1 MLKLFERE
9 INALK
14 RRLIIL
20 APPGATAPES
30 FTNVIVDNDEH
41 RDFKQALQRFRGN
54 IYMRDGALR
63 RDQLSSDGR
72 HVTPE
77 DDQAWHLLLRDND
90 EDIAGC
96 IWYLEHNDSPK
107 FDELRVHGC
116 PLTTQS
122 DWKDK
127 LRKAVT
133 SEVSRARRE
142 RIRYAEVGGWAV
154 ACHAQCVSA
163 ALLLVLGTYSLSQL
177 AGGALVMATA
187 TMRHSSAKI
196 LRRLGGSPFE
206 TDGTEIPSYYDERY
220 ECEMELLKFD
230 TRRPASRYADLV
242 DLINRNLTDVQV
254 FATETAESRVP
265 TGVHA
270 GQPMWALG

>member
-14 RRLIIL
+14 RRLVIL
-20 APPGATAPES
+20 SPVGATIPES
-30 FTNVIVDNDEH
+30 FGNITVDDDEH
-41 RDFKQALQRFRGN
+41 RHFKHALQRFRGG

-63 RDQLSSDGR
+63 RDQLSADGR
-72 HVTPE
+72 HITPE
-77 DDQAWHLLLRDND
+77 DDHAWHVLLRDND
-90 EDIAGC
+90 DQITGC
-96 IWYLEHNDSPK
+96 IWYLEHDQSPR
-107 FDELRVHGC
+107 FDDLRVRSC
-116 PLTTQS
+116 PLASQA

-127 LRKAVT
+127 LRRAVA

-154 ACHAQCVSA
+154 ACQAQCVSA

-196 LRRLGGSPFE
+196 LQRLGGSPFE
-206 TDGTEIPSYYDERY
+206 IDGTPIPAYYDDRY
-220 ECEMELLKFD
+220 ECEMELLRFD

-242 DLINRNLTDVQV
+242 NLINRQLIDVSV
-254 FATETAESRVP
+254 VASEPAERPVAV
-265 TGVHA
+265 GA
-270 GQPMWALG
+270 LGQPMWAHS